1 MAENNGYRNGIKGAL
16 NHLLSRNVE
25 WILAIP
31 GSRLYRQ
38 FVQATRQV
46 ERTQAALLADIVQY
60 GGDTVYGRE
69 HSFNTIRNYRDY
81 RERVPVNDYEM
92 LRPYV
97 NRHAQGETGVLFPGK
112 PLMYNR
118 SSGTT
123 ALPKLIPVTPYDFER
138 TIKNR
143 GKLWL
148 YSLMRQ
154 FPGIFRGKD
163 LTVVSPAVDGYTP
176 DGTPFGSL
184 SGLVYQNIPE
194 FMKHGHTIPYSVVTI
209 PDYATRTYISLRCAL
224 ACDVTMLLTVNPGTI
239 INLVTRA
246 DQWKE
251 ELIRDIYDGG
261 VRNDLNIEP
270 EIRKQIESMF
280 KPDPRRAAQLESLVQ
295 QKGALRPADYWPNL
309 RLIHTWKNGNCALML
324 PKLKLWF
331 HPNTP
336 ILDFGYLASETMAT
350 DLLDPATDGSILQV
364 RSGFYEFTPFEE
376 GDNPGRRFLL
386 AHELDVGAHYYLYV
400 TTFSG
405 LYRYDMN
412 DVVEVVGKFNEAP
425 ILKFLFKGKGIT
437 SIQGEK
443 LSEKQ
448 FIQAVHQAAA
458 AMDLQHEFF
467 VGYADAEQQR
477 YLLYIEFSK
486 DYTESIKAK
495 FANAVD
501 RALMNVNVEYEAK
514 RKSDRLRPLAVV
526 TVGKNFFERYKVLRL
541 AEGAHEGQFK
551 WQNLTALQRVKQ
563 QLDQLVI
570 DPALGSGTASA
581 HIDRYQAVN

>member
-1 MAENNGYRNGIKGAL
+1 MTGNNGYRNGIKGAL

-25 WILAIP
+25 WILSIP
-31 GSRLYRQ
+31 GSRLYKQ
-38 FVQATRQV
+38 FIQATRQV
-46 ERTQAALLADIVQY
+46 ERTQAALLADILQY

-69 HSFNTIRNYRDY
+69 HRFNTIRNYRDY
-81 RERVPVNDYEM
+81 REHVPVNDYEA

-97 NRHAQGETGVLFPGK
+97 NRHIQGETDVLFPGK

-148 YSLMRQ
+148 YGLMRQ

-194 FMKHGHTIPYSVVTI
+194 FMKRVHTIPYSVVTI
-209 PDYATRTYISLRCAL
+209 PDYETRTYISLRSAI

-239 INLVTRA
+239 LNLVTRA
-246 DQWKE
+246 DQWKTD
-251 ELIRDIYDGG
+251 LIRDIHDGS

-270 EIRKQIESMF
+270 EIRAQIEMMF
-280 KPDPRRAAQLESLVQ
+280 KPDHRRAAQLEKLAQ
-295 QKGALRPADYWPNL
+295 QRGVLRPADYWPNL

-324 PKLKLWF
+324 PKLKPWF
-331 HPNTP
+331 HPDTP
-336 ILDFGYLASETMAT
+336 ILDFGYLASEIMAT
-350 DLLDPATDGSILQV
+350 DLVDPATDGSILQV
-364 RSGFYEFTPFEE
+364 RSGFYEFTRFEE
-376 GDNPGRRFLL
+376 GDNPERRFLL
-386 AHELDVGAHYYLYV
+386 AHELDVGAQYYLYV

-412 DVVEVVGKFNEAP
+412 DVVEVVGKFNETP

-448 FIQAVHQAAA
+448 CIQAVHQAALA
-458 AMDLQHEFF
+458 TGLRHEFF

-477 YLLYIEFSK
+477 YLLYIEFSE
-486 DYTESIKAK
+486 DYTESLRTR
-495 FANAVD
+495 FTDAVD
-501 RALMNVNVEYEAK
+501 RALMDINIEYEAK
-514 RKSDRLRPLAVV
+514 RKSDRLRPLTVV
-526 TVGKNFFERYKVLRL
+526 AVGKNFFERYKLLRL

-563 QLDQLVI
+563 QLDQLAI
-570 DPALGSGTASA
+570 DHPPCYGIASA
-581 HIDRYQAVN
+581 HIDRYEAVN